1 MEEAASKRLLER
13 NVKEDNGSRE
23 TVKEWEMSPA
33 SVSLTLLFIFIYS
46 GLLRNQNCIFFLI
59 SGTFSCSL
67 IVFIMFYFLYLH
79 CTWINE
85 SSWSLEINLVFEWH
99 NSLTGSFSPC
109 GLFTQINSSICL
121 LRGKIYDAM
130 DNRPLA
136 TSSYKE
142 ALKLDVYCFEA
153 FDLLTSHH
161 MLTAQEGE
169 RSSSFSFSFWNSL
182 FLCSLTNQKKK
193 KIVCFFL

>member
-1 MEEAASKRLLER
+1 M
-13 NVKEDNGSRE
+13 N
-23 TVKEWEMSPA
+23 
-33 SVSLTLLFIFIYS
+33 SVSPTDKSTTLLSEIF
-46 GLLRNQNCIFFLI
+46 
-59 SGTFSCSL
+59 
-67 IVFIMFYFLYLH
+67 
-79 CTWINE
+79 
-85 SSWSLEINLVFEWH
+85 
-99 NSLTGSFSPC
+99 
-109 GLFTQINSSICL
+109 QINSSISL

-169 RSSSFSFSFWNSL
+169 ADLCRLCALIFYFSADTFIFTISETCIPANYLQYVFHFTTEKDFLDSLPLSQQCTAEEEELLHFLFENKLKKVGELCIESSKYYLLHLSFNWSIWTVL
-182 FLCSLTNQKKK
+182 FYHC
-193 KIVCFFL
+193 

>member
-1 MEEAASKRLLER
+1 
-13 NVKEDNGSRE
+13 
-23 TVKEWEMSPA
+23 
-33 SVSLTLLFIFIYS
+33 
-46 GLLRNQNCIFFLI
+46 
-59 SGTFSCSL
+59 
-67 IVFIMFYFLYLH
+67 
-79 CTWINE
+79 
-85 SSWSLEINLVFEWH
+85 
-99 NSLTGSFSPC
+99 
-109 GLFTQINSSICL
+109 

-169 RSSSFSFSFWNSL
+169 ARARLRTETDLRGLS
-182 FLCSLTNQKKK
+182 NQKIRVTFCARVHQK
-193 KIVCFFL
+193 

>member
-1 MEEAASKRLLER
+1 MDIHKRLSSLPFPSLFPE
-13 NVKEDNGSRE
+13 NFQ
-23 TVKEWEMSPA
+23 
-33 SVSLTLLFIFIYS
+33 VS
-46 GLLRNQNCIFFLI
+46 
-59 SGTFSCSL
+59 
-67 IVFIMFYFLYLH
+67 
-79 CTWINE
+79 
-85 SSWSLEINLVFEWH
+85 
-99 NSLTGSFSPC
+99 
-109 GLFTQINSSICL
+109 SSICL

-169 RSSSFSFSFWNSL
+169 AELWP
-182 FLCSLTNQKKK
+182 
-193 KIVCFFL
+193 

>member
-1 MEEAASKRLLER
+1 MSQLALIIHEHYLNLL
-13 NVKEDNGSRE
+13 VW
-23 TVKEWEMSPA
+23 WEFSTD
-33 SVSLTLLFIFIYS
+33 SNICTLVYVIIPTGIF
-46 GLLRNQNCIFFLI
+46 QI
-59 SGTFSCSL
+59 S
-67 IVFIMFYFLYLH
+67 
-79 CTWINE
+79 
-85 SSWSLEINLVFEWH
+85 
-99 NSLTGSFSPC
+99 
-109 GLFTQINSSICL
+109 SSICL

-169 RSSSFSFSFWNSL
+169 ADL
-182 FLCSLTNQKKK
+182 
-193 KIVCFFL
+193 

>member
-1 MEEAASKRLLER
+1 MEEAASKRLLDK

-33 SVSLTLLFIFIYS
+33 SVSLTPFF
-46 GLLRNQNCIFFLI
+46 FFLCVC
-59 SGTFSCSL
+59 FML
-67 IVFIMFYFLYLH
+67 
-79 CTWINE
+79 
-85 SSWSLEINLVFEWH
+85 SLETNLVFEWH
-99 NSLTGSFSPC
+99 KRLTGSFTPC
-109 GLFTQINSSICL
+109 GLFSQINSSICL

-169 RSSSFSFSFWNSL
+169 RNYSYVHAMFEILESL
-182 FLCSLTNQKKK
+182 FVSKVT
-193 KIVCFFL
+193 